1 MPPSGIRCDRVA
13 ERSRCYRLAVR
24 TKDSQSLNRG
34 SIPRSTTKKSLSR
47 LFFCYIGDRTPG
59 FSATAFCRLLLT
71 EQFSIPRS
79 TTKKSLSRLFF
90 LLCQLS
96 LVFRTVVSKTPIRAC
111 RRTGQIT
118 QSVGHLCGAEIRIG
132 SRNGRGYSFYYEQ
145 DQCIEGDLFNFHR
158 SLNDLLFVVQ
168 RYDTFLNY
176 ANNSPK

>member
-90 LLCQLS
+90 AMSVIACVPNCRKQNAYPSVPEDWAYIARRWAS
-96 LVFRTVVSKTPIRAC
+96 LWCRNTDRKPKRA
-111 RRTGQIT
+111 
-118 QSVGHLCGAEIRIG
+118 
-132 SRNGRGYSFYYEQ
+132 
-145 DQCIEGDLFNFHR
+145 R
-158 SLNDLLFVVQ
+158 SLLLLRAGSIHRRLFV
-168 RYDTFLNY
+168 
-176 ANNSPK
+176 

>member
-34 SIPRSTTKKSLSR
+34 
-47 LFFCYIGDRTPG
+47 
-59 FSATAFCRLLLT
+59 
-71 EQFSIPRS
+71 SIPRS